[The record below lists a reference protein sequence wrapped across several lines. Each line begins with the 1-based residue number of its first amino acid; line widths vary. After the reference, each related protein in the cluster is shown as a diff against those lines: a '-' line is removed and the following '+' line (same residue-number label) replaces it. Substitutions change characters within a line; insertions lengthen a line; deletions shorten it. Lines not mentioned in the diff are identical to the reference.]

1 MFVRQN
7 FQNKNLWQE
16 SSKEHT
22 AFKSLKTSVTSDI
35 AIIGGGYTGC
45 SAALFAAN
53 NGLSVTLIDQK
64 IGHGGSGRNVG
75 LVNAGLW
82 LPPEKVENILGVDA
96 GSKLNKA
103 LAKTPDLVFDLIDK
117 YNIKCSANRSGTL
130 HCAHSQNG
138 LKDIQKRY
146 QQLSTRGAELEL
158 LDKQQTNQ
166 RIGSSKFFG
175 ALFNKSAGTINP
187 LSYCIGLALAAQSKG
202 ANIYETTLA
211 TKIQSINGHWLIKT
225 TEGSIEAKM
234 LLIATNA
241 YQQPIKGIKSPE
253 YTSVHYFQVATN
265 PLPKKDTKMILPNG
279 EGCWDTASVM
289 SSFRLDEDNRLIIG
303 GVGNLGHG
311 ASKIHTN
318 WARRKIKSLFPN
330 LKNIPIEYKWH
341 GRIAMTANHIPK
353 IQKLGNNAFSVFG
366 FSGRG
371 IGPGTYFGKAVVESL
386 LSGDENSLPVTPMS
400 QNKEHFR
407 SIKSRAFE
415 LGATARHLL

>member
-16 SSKEHT
+16 SSKEHI
-22 AFKSLKTSVTSDI
+22 AFKPLKTSVTTDI

-53 NGLSVTLIDQK
+53 NGLSVSLIDKK
-64 IGHGGSGRNVG
+64 IGYGGSGRNVG

-82 LPPEKVENILGVDA
+82 LPPEKVEKILGVDA

-117 YNIKCSANRSGTL
+117 YDIKCSANRSGTL

-146 QQLSTRGAELEL
+146 QQLSSRGAELEL
-158 LDKQQTNQ
+158 LDRQQTNQ
-166 RIGSSKFFG
+166 RIGSLKFFG

-187 LSYCIGLALAAQSKG
+187 LNYCIGLARAAQSKG
-202 ANIYETTLA
+202 ANIYESTLA
-211 TKIQSINGHWLIKT
+211 TKIQSSNNHWLVDT
-225 TEGSIEAKM
+225 PDGSIKAKM

-253 YTSVHYFQVATN
+253 YTGVHYFQVATN
-265 PLPKKDTKMILPNG
+265 PLPEKTSNMILPNG

-289 SSFRLDEDNRLIIG
+289 SSFRLDEDNRFIVG
-303 GVGNLGHG
+303 GVGNLGHR

-318 WARRKIKSLFPN
+318 WAKRKMESLFPQ
-330 LKNIPIEYKWH
+330 LKNTPIEYSWH
-341 GRIAMTANHIPK
+341 GRIAMTGNHIPK
-353 IQKLGNNAFSVFG
+353 IIKLGNNAYSVFG
-366 FSGRG
+366 YSGRG
-371 IGPGTYFGKAVVESL
+371 IGPGTYFGKAITDCFLNGNE
-386 LSGDENSLPVTPMS
+386 DSLPVTPVN
-400 QNKEHFR
+400 QNKEHFS
-407 SIKSRAFE
+407 SIKSKIFE
-415 LGATARHLL
+415 LGATSSHLI